1 MSRWTGA
8 LARWAG
14 ALSVTIHRENVRE
27 MKSTK
32 QTWIGLFEVRPL
44 NADSDVLEGAIGAF
58 VNIVGIAIGQ
68 TSFKSIAERSL
79 FECGLKVVASEDV
92 EPLDERI
99 ARGSVIQELVVLAS
113 ELSETCPVLFD
124 EFQAYDQEHEH

>member
-1 MSRWTGA
+1 
-8 LARWAG
+8 
-14 ALSVTIHRENVRE
+14 